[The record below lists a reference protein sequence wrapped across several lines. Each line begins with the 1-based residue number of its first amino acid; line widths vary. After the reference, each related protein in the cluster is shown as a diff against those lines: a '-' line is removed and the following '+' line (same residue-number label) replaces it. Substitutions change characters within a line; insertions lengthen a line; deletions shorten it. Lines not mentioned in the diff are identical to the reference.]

1 MSEGFNVD
9 ISGLDI
15 KSDQVQALLK
25 EYKKYKK
32 YKKSNLFTI
41 KELSGDETIIKN
53 LVDRYGN
60 EHT

>member
-1 MSEGFNVD
+1 MSEGFDVSL
-9 ISGLDI
+9 SGIDMNP
-15 KSDQVQALLK
+15 DQVQALLK

-53 LVDRYGN
+53 LVEKYGN
-60 EHT
+60 EDT